1 MKQKEIAGRLVTV
14 VITTVI
20 SCGTMWAQ
28 AAPSQQNR
36 VDQQAT
42 QNSNTGYNQQNNNH
56 PTTPQDQPAAPPH
69 SKAQPQAKS
78 QEEFNGYQAVAA
90 KADPSEM
97 EAAADDFA
105 KKYPNS
111 ELLVAIYSSVMH
123 KYQNINNSDK
133 VLETG
138 HKILK
143 LDPDNIPALAVT
155 SYVLAESTR
164 DTDLDRDQKY
174 AEGLKNAQKV
184 VKDIDT
190 LVVPPS
196 LTPEQVAGLKAYL
209 ISMADSAMGYIEMN
223 QKLYPASE
231 EHFKAAIDANKGVD
245 ADPVVYLRLAVV
257 QDYQKKY
264 NDAMTTIDK
273 ALQVAESQ
281 KNDPVTNMAKSE
293 KDRLSKLVAGAGAP
307 PKPAA
312 IKQ

>member
-1 MKQKEIAGRLVTV
+1 MKQKQMAGQMVAV
-14 VITTVI
+14 VIAAAM
-20 SCGTMWAQ
+20 SCGS
-28 AAPSQQNR
+28 AAARATPSQQNR
-36 VDQQAT
+36 IDQQAA
-42 QNSNTGYNQQNNNH
+42 QNSNNGYNTQNNNH
-56 PTTPQDQPAAPPH
+56 PTTPPAAPPPH
-69 SKAQPQAKS
+69 SKAQPMAKS
-78 QEEFNGYQAVAA
+78 QDEFNAYQVVAG

-105 KKYPNS
+105 KKYPTS
-111 ELLVAIYSSVMH
+111 ELLVAIYTSVMH

-133 VLETG
+133 VLDTG
-138 HKILK
+138 HKILQ
-143 LDPDNIPALAVT
+143 LDPENIPALALT

-190 LVVPPS
+190 ALVVPPT
-196 LTPEQVAGLKAYL
+196 LTPEQLAGLKAYL

-223 QKLYPASE
+223 QKVYPASE
-231 EHFKAAIDANKGVD
+231 QHFKAAIDANKGGD
-245 ADPVVYLRLAVV
+245 DPVVYLRLAVV

-264 NDAMTTIDK
+264 SDAMTTIDK
-273 ALQVAESQ
+273 ALQVAEAQ
-281 KNDPVTNMAKSE
+281 KNEPVANMAKSE
-293 KDRLSKLVAGAGAP
+293 KDRLSKLAAGSAAP